1 MNENWGVMKL
11 CVIIHEDFFKGAKLI
26 TKRKC
31 VYIICRKLNYEKAD
45 WSSVLDLTERV
56 FTHFAGRGIA

>member
-1 MNENWGVMKL
+1 MCLHYMPE
-11 CVIIHEDFFKGAKLI
+11 II
-26 TKRKC
+26 
-31 VYIICRKLNYEKAD
+31 YEKAD